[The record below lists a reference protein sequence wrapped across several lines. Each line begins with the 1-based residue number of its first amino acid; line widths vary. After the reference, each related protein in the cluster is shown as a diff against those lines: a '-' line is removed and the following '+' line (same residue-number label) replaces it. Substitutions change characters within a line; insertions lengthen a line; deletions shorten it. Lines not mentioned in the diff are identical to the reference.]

1 MLILSSLDLSI
12 IFRLEVA
19 SDPLNHICF
28 DPTNL
33 IIAGTFS
40 SLAAISL
47 IENQIAYKYMDMGKD
62 TYMTV
67 VMPKSPA
74 RNNVKCC

>member
-12 IFRLEVA
+12 IFRVRIAEE
-19 SDPLNHICF
+19 PLNHICF

-33 IIAGTFS
+33 IIAGTDS
-40 SLAAISL
+40 KIEAVSL
-47 IENQIAYKYMDMGKD
+47 IENHIAYKYMDIGKD

-67 VMPKSPA
+67 VMPKSP
-74 RNNVKCC
+74 